1 MLNLILIIHSLLR
14 WVAIACGLVAI
25 GRAAA
30 GLTKTPATWSES
42 DAKFSRLFA
51 ISLDV
56 QMLLGILMYFK
67 FSTIT
72 TSAFQNMG
80 EAMGNSVVRFWIVEH
95 PTIMLVALVFAHIG
109 VARARK
115 MVNPNGKHRTT
126 LIFQGISLALILYGT
141 TLTWSL
147 AERPLLPF

>member
-1 MLNLILIIHSLLR
+1 MLNLILILHSLLR
-14 WVAIACGLVAI
+14 WAAIAFGLVAI

-30 GLTKTPATWSES
+30 GLTKTPATWLES
-42 DAKFSRLFA
+42 DAKFARLFA

-56 QMLLGILMYFK
+56 QMLLGILMYLF

-126 LIFQGISLALILYGT
+126 LIFLGISLALILYGT

-147 AERPLLPF
+147 AERQLLPF

>member
-1 MLNLILIIHSLLR
+1 MLNLILILHSLLR
-14 WVAIACGLVAI
+14 WVAIAFGLVAI

-30 GLTKTPATWSES
+30 GLTKTPATWIES

>member
-1 MLNLILIIHSLLR
+1 MLNLILILHSLLR
-14 WVAIACGLVAI
+14 WVSIAFGLVAI
-25 GRAAA
+25 GRAAV
-30 GLTKTPATWSES
+30 GLTKTPATWIES
-42 DAKFSRLFA
+42 DSKFSRLFA

-56 QMLLGILMYFK
+56 QMLLGILMYLF

-72 TSAFQNMG
+72 TSAFQNRG

-95 PTIMLVALVFAHIG
+95 PTIMVVALVFAHIG

-115 MVNPNGKHRTT
+115 MVNPKAKHRTT
-126 LIFQGISLALILYGT
+126 LIFLGISLALIFIGT
-141 TLTWSL
+141 PWPWSP

>member
-1 MLNLILIIHSLLR
+1 MLNLILILHSLLR
-14 WVAIACGLVAI
+14 WVAIAFGLVAI

-56 QMLLGILMYFK
+56 QMLLGILMYLF

-80 EAMGNSVVRFWIVEH
+80 DAMGNSVVRFWIVEH

>member
-1 MLNLILIIHSLLR
+1 MLNLILILHSLLR
-14 WVAIACGLVAI
+14 WAAIAFGLVAI

-56 QMLLGILMYFK
+56 QMLLGILMYLF

-80 EAMGNSVVRFWIVEH
+80 DAMGNSVVRFWIVEH

-126 LIFQGISLALILYGT
+126 LIFLGISLALILYGT

>member
-1 MLNLILIIHSLLR
+1 MLNLILILHSLLR
-14 WVAIACGLVAI
+14 WAAIAFGLVAI

-30 GLTKTPATWSES
+30 GLTKTPTTWIES

-56 QMLLGILMYFK
+56 QMLLGILMYLF

-115 MVNPNGKHRTT
+115 MVNPNAKHRTT
-126 LIFQGISLALILYGT
+126 LIFLGISLALILIGT
-141 TLTWSL
+141 PWPGSP

>member
-1 MLNLILIIHSLLR
+1 MLNLILILHSLLR
-14 WVAIACGLVAI
+14 WAAIAFGLVAI

-30 GLTKTPATWSES
+30 GLTKTPATWIES
-42 DAKFSRLFA
+42 DAKFARLFA

-56 QMLLGILMYFK
+56 QMLLGILMYLF

-147 AERPLLPF
+147 AERQLLPF

>member
-1 MLNLILIIHSLLR
+1 MLNLILILHSLLR
-14 WVAIACGLVAI
+14 WVSIAFGLVAI

-30 GLTKTPATWSES
+30 GLTKTPATWIES

-147 AERPLLPF
+147 AERQLLPF

>member
-1 MLNLILIIHSLLR
+1 MLNLILILHSLLR
-14 WVAIACGLVAI
+14 WAAIAFGLVAI

-56 QMLLGILMYFK
+56 QMLLGILMYLF

-126 LIFQGISLALILYGT
+126 LIFLGISLALILYGT